1 MRRPLPA
8 VDAFQVSWSTHSP
21 ASAISSMSRT
31 VSLTTAGSTVN
42 VIDSPETVG
51 GLAQVIAFVGIG
63 VHGDGW
69 SLSKETESIHLP
81 VPREKPMQATGISR
95 GVISAVRERAY
106 GRDQKP
112 QLRGAYCCSGIGT
125 KKKQPGDCSTF
136 RREGLPDF
144 YCRSHSRAARPAR
157 NMCPVDADRAPAT
170 DWSFEFWAR
179 HKTALKV
186 SFKNGRSRGSN
197 DG

>member
-1 MRRPLPA
+1 MSDQ
-8 VDAFQVSWSTHSP
+8 VDDDQCVGPFLRWMHSRFSWSTHSP

-31 VSLTTAGSTVN
+31 VSLTTAGSPVN

-112 QLRGAYCCSGIGT
+112 QLRGAYCCSGVGS

-136 RREGLPDF
+136 RRCLTPLPVHPW
-144 YCRSHSRAARPAR
+144 STARG
-157 NMCPVDADRAPAT
+157 
-170 DWSFEFWAR
+170 
-179 HKTALKV
+179 TA
-186 SFKNGRSRGSN
+186 
-197 DG
+197 